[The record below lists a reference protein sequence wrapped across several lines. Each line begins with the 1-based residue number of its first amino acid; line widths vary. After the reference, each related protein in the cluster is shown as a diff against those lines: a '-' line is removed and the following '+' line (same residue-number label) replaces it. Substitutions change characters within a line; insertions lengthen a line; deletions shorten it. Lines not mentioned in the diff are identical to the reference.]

1 MSINYT
7 KTTSDL
13 KQNDGEIQGRNK
25 TKFAKNMEKT
35 SGTKVAER
43 RQESMDLVT
52 NKLRTVLADESP
64 IET

>member
-13 KQNDGEIQGRNK
+13 KQNDGEIKGRNK
-25 TKFAKNMEKT
+25 TKFTKNMEKT

-64 IET
+64 TET